1 MHAQAQT
8 RQIIA
13 MLSRDP
19 GAHGVRLNT
28 IRFEHH

>member
-1 MHAQAQT
+1 MHTQSQT
-8 RQIIA
+8 WQIIA

-19 GAHGVRLNT
+19 SAHGVRLNT